1 MIINQEFLD
10 DNNIKMSL
18 EEYNKILKEQGF
30 VNILDNKRFDA
41 FTVYTKSKF
50 APIKWV
56 SYQNELITIRVLIV
70 FGLTIYSNI
79 IVIETPITLCN

>member
-1 MIINQEFLD
+1 MTINQEFLD

-41 FTVYTKSKF
+41 STVYAKSKF

-56 SYQNELITIRVLIV
+56 SYQNELITIKV
-70 FGLTIYSNI
+70 LTIFGINLYRNI
-79 IVIETPITLCN
+79 TVEPTYTLNN